1 MVTIYGEKRKVQ
13 HIKKSILT
21 FLMTRKALIPIGQ
34 INKDIHC
41 FLFADKLYY
50 IQLEK

>member
-21 FLMTRKALIPIGQ
+21 FLMTRKSLIPISQ
-34 INKDIHC
+34 ISNDIYC

-50 IQLEK
+50 IQEE